1 MQKYDRKITKEDKM
15 LFQNMSKVI
24 GRPASFEGLAEEAI
38 ELAEAALIASEDRC
52 KTQEGK

>member
-1 MQKYDRKITKEDKM
+1 M

-38 ELAEAALIASEDRC
+38 ELAEAALIASEESDDAEETVAVLLPGAC
-52 KTQEGK
+52 AY